1 MSFQWNDKQPIYLQL
16 KELVKNRILTGDL
29 QAGDTLPSVRQ
40 VAAEYQVNPI
50 TVSKAWQALAE
61 ENLVEKKRGLG
72 MFVMPQARH
81 LLEQR
86 EKALFVENEWPLTLQ
101 RIQDL
106 GIDVEPLIDSLREL
120 GKKKPPDTNT

>member
-61 ENLVEKKRGLG
+61 EKLVEKKRGLG
-72 MFVMPQARH
+72 MFVMPQARR

-106 GIDVEPLIDSLREL
+106 GIDVEPLIESLKIL
-120 GKKKPPDTNT
+120 GTKKPPKTRK

>member
-1 MSFQWNDKQPIYLQL
+1 MPFQWNDKQPIYLQL

-50 TVSKAWQALAE
+50 TVSKAWKALAE
-61 ENLVEKKRGLG
+61 EKLVEKKRGLG
-72 MFVMPQARH
+72 MFVMPQARR

-106 GIDVEPLIDSLREL
+106 GIDVEPLIESLKIL
-120 GKKKPPDTNT
+120 GTKKPPETTK